1 MRDRHY
7 NISNCGDH
15 AVTIEM
21 GETMDISTHRDVM
34 ALFHQLL
41 NSNISGVKDIIPAYT
56 TITVV
61 YDIMEVKRFTDDV
74 AHSFIKKEI
83 EKEISKYDWK
93 NDSSASEITIPVCYD
108 VSLGIDL
115 TEMSRK
121 KSLSVERIIHLHASR
136 LYDVYMIGFLPGFAY
151 MGIVD
156 DKIATPRLSRPRIN
170 VPAGSVGIA
179 GNQTGIYP
187 LDSPGGW
194 NIIGQTPLRIFDA
207 NKEEPCLL
215 KPGDKIKFVAI
226 SLSEF
231 NQQKNFHEHHYL

>member
-1 MRDRHY
+1 MSGHHY

-21 GETMDISTHRDVM
+21 GETIDIITHKDVM
-34 ALFHQLL
+34 KLFQQL
-41 NSNISGVKDIIPAYT
+41 SKANIPGVKDIIPAYT

-61 YDIMEVKRFTDDV
+61 YDIMEVKRFTDNA

-83 EKEISKYDWK
+83 EKEISKCDWK
-93 NDSSASEITIPVCYD
+93 NDSSAAEITIPVCYD
-108 VSLGIDL
+108 LSLGIDL
-115 TEMSRK
+115 AEMSRQ
-121 KSLSVERIIHLHASR
+121 KSLSIEQIIYFHTSK

-156 DKIATPRLSRPRIN
+156 DRIAMPRLSKPRTN
-170 VPAGSVGIA
+170 VPAGTVGIA

-194 NIIGQTPLRIFDA
+194 NIIGQTPLRMFDA

-215 KPGDKIKFVAI
+215 KPGDKIKFIAI
-226 SLSEF
+226 SLEEF
-231 NQQKNFHEHHYL
+231 NQQKFL

>member
-1 MRDRHY
+1 MRDHHY
-7 NISNCGDH
+7 NISNCGDN
-15 AVTIEM
+15 AITIEM
-21 GETMDISTHRDVM
+21 GEAIDIITHKDVM
-34 ALFHQLL
+34 ALFHQL
-41 NSNISGVKDIIPAYT
+41 SKANISGIKDIIPAYT

-83 EKEISKYDWK
+83 EKEIGQCDWR
-93 NDSSASEITIPVCYD
+93 NSDSTAKVSIPVCYD

-115 TEMSRK
+115 AEMSK
-121 KSLSVERIIHLHASR
+121 QKGLKIEQIIYLHTSK

-156 DKIATPRLSRPRIN
+156 DKISTPRLGKPRTN

-194 NIIGQTPLRIFDA
+194 NIIGQTPLRMFNL

-215 KPGDKIKFVAI
+215 KPGDKVKFTAI
-226 SLSEF
+226 SLEEF
-231 NQQKNFHEHHYL
+231 NQQKFS